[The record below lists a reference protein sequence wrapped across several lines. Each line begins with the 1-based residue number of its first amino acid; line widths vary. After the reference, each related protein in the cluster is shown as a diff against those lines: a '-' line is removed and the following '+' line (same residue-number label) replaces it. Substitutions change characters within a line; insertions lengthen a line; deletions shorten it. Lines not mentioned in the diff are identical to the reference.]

1 MTTKQSTV
9 PAAVRAYIG
18 SDYDREDHPIVH
30 QTFRENGRGW
40 QRYPIRKRVSRSW
53 ARKARAEG
61 VTWVALSYRGRVID
75 FPIKALV
82 R

>member
-1 MTTKQSTV
+1 MTTRQSQV
-9 PAAVRAYIG
+9 PAAVRDYIG
-18 SDYDREDHPIVH
+18 SDYHPDDHPIVV

-53 ARKARAEG
+53 AQKARAEG

-75 FPIKALV
+75 FPIEKVA